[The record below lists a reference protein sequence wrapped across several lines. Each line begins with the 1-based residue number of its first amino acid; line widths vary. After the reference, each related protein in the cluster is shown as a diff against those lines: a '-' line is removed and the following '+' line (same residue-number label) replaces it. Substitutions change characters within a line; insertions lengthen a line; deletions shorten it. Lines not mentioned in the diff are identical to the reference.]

1 MILGLEGKFRRSS
14 SLYL

>member
-14 SLYL
+14 RLYL